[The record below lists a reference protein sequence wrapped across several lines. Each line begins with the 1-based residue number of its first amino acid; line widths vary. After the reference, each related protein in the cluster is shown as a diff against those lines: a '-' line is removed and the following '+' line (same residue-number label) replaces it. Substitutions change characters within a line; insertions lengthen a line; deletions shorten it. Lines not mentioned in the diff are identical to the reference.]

1 MKIRQSQTSA
11 TYLLPDPGELNR
23 RITIRLCVDV
33 PSADLGTEPTYPESF
48 DIWAKV
54 AQPGAAAYQGSVQ
67 TENTVTHYFTIRFR
81 QGITADHEVVYY
93 NQVYRIRR
101 IRDLNGQKRFLLLE
115 CEELRTEQRRGEY
128 CESDSI
134 FTRRL

>member
-23 RITIRLCVDV
+23 RIKIRLRVDE
-33 PSADLGTEPTYPESF
+33 PTAGFGTEPTYTESF
-48 DIWAKV
+48 DVWAKV

-67 TENTVTHYFTIRFR
+67 TENIVTHYFTIRFR
-81 QGITADHEVVYY
+81 HDITADHEVVYY
-93 NQVYRIRR
+93 GQEYRIRR
-101 IRDLNGQKRFLLLE
+101 IRDLNGQRRFLLLE
-115 CEELRTEQRRGEY
+115 CEELRTARRRGE
-128 CESDSI
+128 CHESDSI